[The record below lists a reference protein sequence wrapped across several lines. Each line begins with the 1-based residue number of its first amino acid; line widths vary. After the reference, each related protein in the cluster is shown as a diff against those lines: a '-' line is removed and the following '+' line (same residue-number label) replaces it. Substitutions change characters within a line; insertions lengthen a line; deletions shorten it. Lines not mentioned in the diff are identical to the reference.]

1 MSKKSTTIYL
11 QILIFFF
18 VLYCFFVS
26 IELMSGAFKLFGKGF
41 AQQLMISTTNPVI
54 GLMIGIFATSLVQSS
69 SATSSIIFQCG
80 RHFAVLSIKANTH
93 CRGKTIWPVRRPS
106 PHHGNRL
113 FAGLFFWDSTVGH
126 CANGR
131 RYLIMLKNLLALLRK
146 GDLVDQ
152 AIKETDQM
160 FQKTST
166 LYREAVAALTEKRK
180 SNFDLYR
187 LDREINDY
195 VKEIR
200 RKLLENMSINPR
212 QDIVASLVLIS
223 NIIDI
228 ERIGDYSKNIYELT
242 QFCLA
247 DKAVVIDKALLKH
260 AEFLNDQFDFIGKN
274 LRSGNKC
281 EAKNLMETIYPVKQA
296 LEQYICQTVRHNQG
310 PVSAVVINVLFAR
323 YLKRVAG
330 HLSNIASSIANPFDL
345 IGFYDNKNPH
355 KEVD

>member
-1 MSKKSTTIYL
+1 
-11 QILIFFF
+11 
-18 VLYCFFVS
+18 
-26 IELMSGAFKLFGKGF
+26 
-41 AQQLMISTTNPVI
+41 
-54 GLMIGIFATSLVQSS
+54 
-69 SATSSIIFQCG
+69 
-80 RHFAVLSIKANTH
+80 
-93 CRGKTIWPVRRPS
+93 
-106 PHHGNRL
+106 
-113 FAGLFFWDSTVGH
+113 
-126 CANGR
+126 
-131 RYLIMLKNLLALLRK
+131 MLKNLLALLRK

-195 VKEIR
+195 VKKIR

-242 QFCLA
+242 QLCLA
-247 DKAVVIDKALLKH
+247 DKAVVIDKVLLKH

-274 LRSGNKC
+274 LRSGNEC
-281 EAKNLMETIYPVKQA
+281 EAKNLMEAIYPVKQA
-296 LEQYICQTVRHNQG
+296 FEQYIRQTVKHNQG

-345 IGFYDNKNPH
+345 IGFYDKKNPH